1 MCHLP
6 GLVFSFHLLLKIW
19 ILHILHILC
28 IFSLFY
34 FGGTSVPSLLCLISV
49 YALVPI
55 RSLVPQILCVF
66 FRILLV
72 IEAVC
77 FHFLSSYPVSL
88 IAFTC
93 CLLFSPVIAFSSFL
107 CVIPNQLSELT
118 FSNVFHVHVT
128 GFYLDGTFYILIAN
142 SKCCR
147 LQATFTHSVIY
158 IPTVYLLYLTCDYFH
173 SYHTYLLIFIQHLDE
188 KL

>member
-1 MCHLP
+1 MELLFHPCCASFLCSCTGPYMFPCPSNIMC
-6 GLVFSFHLLLKIW
+6 
-19 ILHILHILC
+19 
-28 IFSLFY
+28 
-34 FGGTSVPSLLCLISV
+34 
-49 YALVPI
+49 
-55 RSLVPQILCVF
+55 F
-66 FRILLV
+66 FRFLLV

-93 CLLFSPVIAFSSFL
+93 CLLFSPVIASSSFL
-107 CVIPNQLSELT
+107 CVIPNQLSELM
-118 FSNVFHVHVT
+118 FSNVFHVHIT
-128 GFYLDGTFYILIAN
+128 GFYLDGIFYILIAN

-147 LQATFTHSVIY
+147 LQAIFSHSVIY